1 MKLVRCEWAPSLVVE
16 WLCGE
21 LEERGIPGPTYAHT
35 LLSLLHHHYCPH
47 PAPTTP
53 ISASTCSP
61 IGTGNYQHPLS
72 RRHLDDFDLRD
83 LDLDDLLGHTA
94 HPDADL
100 PDFATFST
108 QQRGGSRRAR
118 KRYKV
123 RQKQRILTSEQLQKV
138 AALQCLMS
146 ASDERYDLE
155 SLIEELCVRLK
166 TAAEN
171 EHNVTNSTTPCNNK
185 SIARKGG
192 SQESIN
198 DTDDSASTSTPEEQA
213 EKYYAAFPP
222 LSKNCKENCIREKQW
237 QPGKALCS
245 CVWENQKPSF
255 SSSRETLKLS
265 SSKMPRSHRKKGRE
279 KEKKKEAEAKFDVP
293 EGHEGSRRHHHV
305 SFTWHAASKHRDS
318 KLSESYDTDSASEHE
333 RSGERRRKKFLG
345 PLLDEDIG
353 EGYIGDTSSRES
365 SEDRDKGEQ
374 DQEKGKGDK
383 GDKNYGSSVQEKNRA
398 SQEEWECM
406 GDLLMEPNQHG
417 SGVPLTSGGGR
428 LFERGSTSGGTSGS
442 SSDVETYPYA
452 TVDQEAE
459 SVRQLERK
467 ISDTVAQVWGQAS
480 EHLGHGQ
487 GEHVW
492 DPPSMEELTLY
503 TAICG
508 LGFPD
513 PHGTQDLA
521 AIEQIPCSETVHASL
536 ISNIEGWQQ
545 SQSWQALD
553 LITQN
558 DPLLC
563 NISCQSPQESHKVDA
578 GKDASALIHLT
589 SSLEKSIWSDCN
601 ANNISGSE
609 GTLSAC
615 IEDPH
620 LSNILESRKSDS
632 CHTTEEL
639 ENKLCESFMKLGLE
653 NLWENTLGL
662 EGVFED
668 PSVNNCNLEYIS
680 ENKSGEGVR
689 TDSEHEKMMALV
701 EDVCKSYE
709 SQEESALDSSLLKQ
723 LPSGPTGP
731 QADLHHTE
739 SSGFSMVV
747 PRGKSTELGAPPDPL
762 TESMLLGHSHAGHL
776 GNMDTLPLGQD
787 EENLLT
793 SPRTHFRPIR
803 QESIGST
810 ADDHYEDGTMFIIN
824 SERPDLPFQR
834 TSSGALFLESDLLEG
849 SPKKYMVYK
858 EPVPKVAPPDEEEEL
873 VSHNPYPAVALIPKF
888 KVVNN
893 EKFCQTETA
902 TATTNGRPSTISVKR
917 ASYETGGIIEG
928 FGHSQDEEPDVFEFQ
943 HQDFPDNKNLAQ
955 IWKNEIQTSE
965 SSFPRNIWHINT
977 DCDGGDG
984 WPHLHELEGAGLS
997 GSAWLSRGGEGG
1009 AVGWS
1014 SEGHFETPAEVMMNQ
1029 RSEALASLWHC
1040 DSPSA
1045 SPSFPASIPNL
1056 QALWTDANPHAI
1068 DNTDPDTGRSKM
1080 YIITNPTTHIPE
1092 NCSVMSSLAEVSPWK
1107 PGSTCSMES
1116 SVKNRRDQLWAE
1128 KSLASHHRTLLQ
1140 EVSFSKR
1147 SDDASSSN
1155 NIDIPGVC
1163 PELRLE
1169 VDQEADEL
1177 LGAVHAQT
1185 SSNLSHCQTHLPSG
1199 RSLLPDHHS
1208 PRPLHE
1214 RLKKCSSGN
1223 PVSKTTPSVIP
1234 DYKFKGEDLEREDL
1248 DDLAPGWELN
1258 DGFEWEPQ
1266 TSGDPDDEECPDGLG
1281 DDDDGESGEV
1291 LLYETEDGTTYTIPV
1306 EYLDDTLYDQIFGAT
1321 EPATQRLG
1329 GSLPDLPSGHPAAI
1343 RFSSELEDEWK
1354 KSGIPY
1360 KVQLPRKPRPGRW
1373 IPPSRRP
1380 CTFFMEGSC
1389 RRSDCKFSHD
1399 LSSITCRFWEEG
1411 SCLKGI
1417 TCPFLH
1423 GYPLRR
1429 RRNKSEGAVHSEVDR
1444 AEHHSSSFEIDSEMD
1459 FPTLG
1464 SSCES
1469 KPGCAD
1475 ERIHLA
1481 PSIGSSC
1488 SSQHITRKKKRKFIT
1503 ITKNVLGEVKSA
1515 EAERAIRRRAALRRE
1530 RRRRHTDTTTTNT
1543 ELHTAAPNSDAPP
1556 PVQHNPNTLRK
1567 AERHRASASG
1577 HEDGTV
1583 SDY

>member
-47 PAPTTP
+47 PAPATP
-53 ISASTCSP
+53 ISASTC
-61 IGTGNYQHPLS
+61 GTGGYQHPLS
-72 RRHLDDFDLRD
+72 SRHLDDFDLRD
-83 LDLDDLLGHTA
+83 LDLDDLLGHTL

-100 PDFATFST
+100 PDISSFSA

-123 RQKQRILTSEQLQKV
+123 RQKRRILTSEQLQKV

-171 EHNVTNSTTPCNNK
+171 KHNVTNSTVTCSKK
-185 SIARKGG
+185 SVARKGG

-213 EKYYAAFPP
+213 ERYYAAFPP
-222 LSKNCKENCIREKQW
+222 LSKSCKENCIHDQPW
-237 QPGKALCS
+237 QPEKTECA
-245 CVWENQKPSF
+245 CVKETQKPSF
-255 SSSRETLKLS
+255 SASGETLKTS
-265 SSKMPRSHRKKGRE
+265 ISKMPRSHRKKGRE
-279 KEKKKEAEAKFDVP
+279 KEKKKEAPTKLEAAD
-293 EGHEGSRRHHHV
+293 GHEGVRRHHHV
-305 SFTWHAASKHRDS
+305 SFTWHAASKHREA
-318 KLSESYDTDSASEHE
+318 KLSESYDTDSASEPE
-333 RSGERRRKKFLG
+333 RSGERRRKKFQG

-365 SEDRDKGEQ
+365 SEDRDKGEL
-374 DQEKGKGDK
+374 DLEKSKLDK
-383 GDKNYGSSVQEKNRA
+383 TDKNYGPATLGKDKRSR
-398 SQEEWECM
+398 EEWECM
-406 GDLLMEPNQHG
+406 GDLLLETNQRG
-417 SGVPLTSGGGR
+417 EGLLPEAGGGR

-442 SSDVETYPYA
+442 SSDIETFPYLA
-452 TVDQEAE
+452 VDQDAE

-480 EHLGHGQ
+480 EHLGGHAQ
-487 GEHVW
+487 NEHVW
-492 DPPSMEELTLY
+492 DPPSMEELSFY
-503 TAICG
+503 TSVWGFG
-508 LGFPD
+508 LPEQ
-513 PHGTQDLA
+513 QDS
-521 AIEQIPCSETVHASL
+521 QTVVQQTSGNEIVHPTL
-536 ISNIEGWQQ
+536 ISNIEGWQET
-545 SQSWQALD
+545 QSWQALD

-563 NISCQSPQESHKVDA
+563 NTSSQSSPENNNVEDA
-578 GKDASALIHLT
+578 KDASALVHLN

-609 GTLSAC
+609 GAISAC
-615 IEDPH
+615 LDDH
-620 LSNILESRKSDS
+620 QVNQLKNESCKS
-632 CHTTEEL
+632 TEEL
-639 ENKLCESFMKLGLE
+639 ESKLCESFRKLGLE
-653 NLWENTLGL
+653 NIWDNTLGL
-662 EGVFED
+662 EGVFGEA
-668 PSVNNCNLEYIS
+668 SVSNSNLEYIS
-680 ENKSGEGVR
+680 GNNSGHEGP

-709 SQEESALDSSLLKQ
+709 SQEESAVDAALLKQ
-723 LPSGPTGP
+723 LPLGPTGP

-739 SSGFSMVV
+739 SSGFSMVI
-747 PRGKSTELGAPPDPL
+747 PRGKSAEPVASQEPFL
-762 TESMLLGHSHAGHL
+762 ESMLLSHSHASNL
-776 GNMDTLPLGQD
+776 GSMDTLPPTHED
-787 EENLLT
+787 ENLLT

-834 TSSGALFLESDLLEG
+834 TSSGTLFLESDLLEG

-858 EPVPKVAPPDEEEEL
+858 EPVPKVAPVDDEEELAAHDPSPAIAL
-873 VSHNPYPAVALIPKF
+873 VPKF

-902 TATTNGRPSTISVKR
+902 ATPSGRSTMLGEDDHVPYEGITIKEHM
-917 ASYETGGIIEG
+917 SY
-928 FGHSQDEEPDVFEFQ
+928 DDDKEPDVFEFQ
-943 HQDFPDNKNLAQ
+943 HQDFPDAKNLAH
-955 IWKNEIQTSE
+955 IWKSEVQTTE
-965 SSFPRNIWHINT
+965 TAFPRNIWHMNSN
-977 DCDGGDG
+977 CSRDG
-984 WPHLHELEGAGLS
+984 WPQLSDLEGVGIS
-997 GSAWLSRGGEGG
+997 GSAWFAREGE
-1009 AVGWS
+1009 ATIGWS
-1014 SEGHFETPAEVMMNQ
+1014 SEGHFEPPAEVIHNQ
-1029 RSEALASLWHC
+1029 RSEALASLWHHN
-1040 DSPSA
+1040 SPPA
-1045 SPSFPASIPNL
+1045 TTSFPASIPNL
-1056 QALWTDANPHAI
+1056 QTLWVNASPRVAEGN
-1068 DNTDPDTGRSKM
+1068 DPDTGRSKM
-1080 YIITNPTTHIPE
+1080 YVITNPTTHIPE
-1092 NCSVMSSLAEVSPWK
+1092 NCSMKSSLAEVGPWK
-1107 PGSTCSMES
+1107 QARTTNTES
-1116 SVKNRRDQLWAE
+1116 SVKSGGDQIWSE
-1128 KSLASHHRTLLQ
+1128 KSMANPPHHMLQ
-1140 EVSFSKR
+1140 EISFSHR
-1147 SDDASSSN
+1147 NDMSTSSN
-1155 NIDIPGVC
+1155 VDIPGVC
-1163 PELRLE
+1163 SELRLE

-1185 SSNLSHCQTHLPSG
+1185 SRNLSHCQTHLPSG
-1199 RSLLPDHHS
+1199 LPVLPDHHS

-1223 PVSKTTPSVIP
+1223 PVSKTTPSVNQ

-1258 DGFEWEPQ
+1258 DGFEWETH
-1266 TSGDPDDEECPDGLG
+1266 TSGEPEDEEYPDGLG
-1281 DDDDGESGEV
+1281 DDEDGESGEV

-1306 EYLDDTLYDQIFGAT
+1306 EYLDDSLYDQIFGAT
-1321 EPATQRLG
+1321 DSALPRLG

-1343 RFSSELEDEWK
+1343 HLSSELEDEWK

-1399 LSSITCRFWEEG
+1399 LASITCRFWEEG

-1429 RRNKSEGAVHSEVDR
+1429 RRNKSDGAAHCEGDK
-1444 AEHHSSSFEIDSEMD
+1444 AELHSSSFEIDSEMD

-1464 SSCES
+1464 TSCDS
-1469 KPGCAD
+1469 KTGCAD
-1475 ERIHLA
+1475 ERSHMA
-1481 PSIGSSC
+1481 SSIGSS
-1488 SSQHITRKKKRKFIT
+1488 SSQHIARKKKRKFIT
-1503 ITKNVLGEVKSA
+1503 ITKKVLGEVKSA
-1515 EAERAIRRRAALRRE
+1515 EAERALRRRAALKRE
-1530 RRRRHTDTTTTNT
+1530 RRRRHTDTTSASTN
-1543 ELHTAAPNSDAPP
+1543 LHAAVSNSGEARAL
-1556 PVQHNPNTLRK
+1556 QHDPKALRK

-1577 HEDGTV
+1577 HDDGTV